1 MARARRT
8 AAAERDFE
16 NIAYQ
21 IAVVS
26 GRPAT
31 AERILCELQTRCDEI
46 SARTGFSIEG
56 TAAPQIGDGVR
67 LVSHQRWV
75 ILFRYDRDDIVV
87 LRIADGSQDYLTWQ
101 LSIGDEG

>member
-31 AERILCELQTRCDEI
+31 AERILCELQARCDEI
-46 SARTGFSIEG
+46 SARAGFSIEG

-67 LVSHQRWV
+67 LVSHKRWV
-75 ILFRYDRDDIVV
+75 ISSDTTGATSSFSGSRMAA
-87 LRIADGSQDYLTWQ
+87 RI
-101 LSIGDEG
+101 I